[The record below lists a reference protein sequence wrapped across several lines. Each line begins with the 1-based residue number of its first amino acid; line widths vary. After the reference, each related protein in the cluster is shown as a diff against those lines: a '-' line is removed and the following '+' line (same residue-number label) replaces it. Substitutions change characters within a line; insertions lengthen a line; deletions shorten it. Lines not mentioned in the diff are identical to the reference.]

1 MNETAASNENYLYDR
16 VVSRIS
22 RLIEQGTLRP
32 GDRVPS
38 IRKLSS
44 NDGVSVSTVLQA
56 YLVLESKGLIEAK
69 PQSGFYVRPRRDLP
83 AEPKPSQ
90 PPPTV
95 TRVGVSQLVSQIIGA
110 ARNPQMINFGAATP
124 STDLLPVKRLNRILA
139 MLAHRYD
146 AVGINYDFPPG
157 YEPLRR
163 QIARRSLEWGCSL
176 TSADLV
182 TTNGAMEAINL
193 CIRAVAKPGDII
205 AIESPMFYGTLQ
217 VIESLGMKAVEIP
230 MHPRDGIILDAVE
243 SAIKRH
249 RIKACVISSNFS
261 NPLGSCMPDKNK
273 RELAELLSRREIPLI
288 EDDIYGD
295 LCFGPLRPKV
305 TKAYDK
311 AGLVLLCS
319 SFSKTIAPG
328 YRVGWAAPGQ
338 FRTRVESLKFM
349 SSMGTATLPQMA
361 ITEFLESGGYDR
373 HLRRMKKSFAD
384 QMQLV
389 TAGISQFFPKGT
401 KVTRPLGGF
410 LLWLELPQ
418 SVDSLKLHEMALRE
432 KIIIAPGP
440 AFSAKQRY
448 IIFIRLNCG
457 QVKADNVE
465 RGLAALGRLIAK
477 LRSSK

>member
-95 TRVGVSQLVSQIIGA
+95 TRVGVSQLVSQIMGA
-110 ARNPQMINFGAATP
+110 ARNPQI
-124 STDLLPVKRLNRILA
+124 
-139 MLAHRYD
+139 
-146 AVGINYDFPPG
+146 INYDFPPG

-163 QIARRSLEWGCSL
+163 QIAKRSLEWGCSL

-230 MHPRDGIILDAVE
+230 MHPRD
-243 SAIKRH
+243 
-249 RIKACVISSNFS
+249 
-261 NPLGSCMPDKNK
+261 
-273 RELAELLSRREIPLI
+273 
-288 EDDIYGD
+288 
-295 LCFGPLRPKV
+295 
-305 TKAYDK
+305 
-311 AGLVLLCS
+311 
-319 SFSKTIAPG
+319 
-328 YRVGWAAPGQ
+328 
-338 FRTRVESLKFM
+338 
-349 SSMGTATLPQMA
+349 
-361 ITEFLESGGYDR
+361 
-373 HLRRMKKSFAD
+373 
-384 QMQLV
+384 
-389 TAGISQFFPKGT
+389 
-401 KVTRPLGGF
+401 
-410 LLWLELPQ
+410 
-418 SVDSLKLHEMALRE
+418 
-432 KIIIAPGP
+432 
-440 AFSAKQRY
+440 
-448 IIFIRLNCG
+448 
-457 QVKADNVE
+457 
-465 RGLAALGRLIAK
+465 
-477 LRSSK
+477 